1 MDYVQRGIIVR
12 NRKQITILI
21 WSCLLALSLL
31 LPSFQA
37 FATGGRT
44 DLQVTDLRS
53 MEGWPAGP
61 EVIGESAYL
70 VELNSGEVLYSKN
83 ENEQRYP
90 ASITKVVTAL
100 VVIEH
105 CDMNEEVTFSKN
117 AVTDIEDGGHSWE
130 FKEGEVLTV
139 EQCLYALLLES
150 VNEAGY
156 ALAEHVSGSLEA
168 FAERMNQKAAEVGAT
183 NTHFKNPHGLNDAEH
198 LTTAHDMAMLFWA
211 ALQNEKFYEIDSAT
225 SYSIPATTLNPGGYN
240 FTMHH
245 KMMLSG
251 SDYYYDGVKA
261 GKTGYTSL
269 AKNTLVTY
277 AEKDGMEL
285 VCVVLKD
292 EGGGVVYEDTRK
304 LLDYGFENFRLVD
317 MTATSRNFCNAL
329 DSGYP
334 MPLELAGES
343 KIALPKTIETI
354 TMEFAGRQEGDS
366 DGIVG
371 NLLYRNGSLTL
382 GSNPIQIQS
391 GANLAATSLPSG
403 SGSFTPE
410 ETSGESSAE
419 ETTPASTTAA
429 EEKTEE
435 KAAEGGWSFWTWLLV
450 ILLVLVGALA
460 IFWIVIQIL
469 KARRRR
475 LRKKRRRQNV
485 SYGRRNKRF

>member
-1 MDYVQRGIIVR
+1 
-12 NRKQITILI
+12 
-21 WSCLLALSLL
+21 
-31 LPSFQA
+31 
-37 FATGGRT
+37 
-44 DLQVTDLRS
+44 

-61 EVIGESAYL
+61 EVTGESAYL

-156 ALAEHVSGSLEA
+156 ALAEHVAGSLEA

-225 SYSIPATTLNPGGYN
+225 SYSISATTLNPGGYN

-292 EGGGVVYEDTRK
+292 EGGGVVYRDTRK

-391 GANLAATSLPSG
+391 GANLAGTSLPSG

-429 EEKTEE
+429 EEKT
-435 KAAEGGWSFWTWLLV
+435 AEGGWSFWTWLLV

>member
-1 MDYVQRGIIVR
+1 
-12 NRKQITILI
+12 
-21 WSCLLALSLL
+21 
-31 LPSFQA
+31 
-37 FATGGRT
+37 
-44 DLQVTDLRS
+44 

-183 NTHFKNPHGLNDAEH
+183 NTHFKNPHGLNDPEH

-292 EGGGVVYEDTRK
+292 EGGGVVYQDTRK

-435 KAAEGGWSFWTWLLV
+435 KTAEGGWSFWTWLLV

>member
-1 MDYVQRGIIVR
+1 
-12 NRKQITILI
+12 
-21 WSCLLALSLL
+21 
-31 LPSFQA
+31 
-37 FATGGRT
+37 
-44 DLQVTDLRS
+44 

-61 EVIGESAYL
+61 EVTGESAYL

-156 ALAEHVSGSLEA
+156 ALAEHVAGSLEA

-183 NTHFKNPHGLNDAEH
+183 NTHFKNPHGLNDPEH

-292 EGGGVVYEDTRK
+292 EGGGVVYQDTRK

-343 KIALPKTIETI
+343 KIALPKTIEAI

-410 ETSGESSAE
+410 ETSGESSPE

-435 KAAEGGWSFWTWLLV
+435 KTAEGGWSFWTWLLV

>member
-1 MDYVQRGIIVR
+1 
-12 NRKQITILI
+12 
-21 WSCLLALSLL
+21 
-31 LPSFQA
+31 
-37 FATGGRT
+37 
-44 DLQVTDLRS
+44 

-183 NTHFKNPHGLNDAEH
+183 NTHFKNPHGLNDPEH

-382 GSNPIQIQS
+382 GSNPIQIQP

-410 ETSGESSAE
+410 ETSGESSPE
-419 ETTPASTTAA
+419 ETTPAATTAA

-435 KAAEGGWSFWTWLLV
+435 KTAEGGWSFWTWLLV

>member
-1 MDYVQRGIIVR
+1 
-12 NRKQITILI
+12 
-21 WSCLLALSLL
+21 
-31 LPSFQA
+31 
-37 FATGGRT
+37 
-44 DLQVTDLRS
+44 

-61 EVIGESAYL
+61 EVTGESAYL

-156 ALAEHVSGSLEA
+156 ALAEHVAGSLEA

-183 NTHFKNPHGLNDAEH
+183 NTHFKNPHGLNDPEH

-285 VCVVLKD
+285 VCIVLKD
-292 EGGGVVYEDTRK
+292 EGGGVVYQDTRK

-391 GANLAATSLPSG
+391 GANLAETSLPSG

>member
-1 MDYVQRGIIVR
+1 
-12 NRKQITILI
+12 
-21 WSCLLALSLL
+21 
-31 LPSFQA
+31 
-37 FATGGRT
+37 
-44 DLQVTDLRS
+44 

-183 NTHFKNPHGLNDAEH
+183 NTHFKNPHGLNDPEH

-410 ETSGESSAE
+410 ETSGESSPE
-419 ETTPASTTAA
+419 ETTPAATTAA

-435 KAAEGGWSFWTWLLV
+435 KTAEGGWSFWTWLLV

>member
-1 MDYVQRGIIVR
+1 
-12 NRKQITILI
+12 
-21 WSCLLALSLL
+21 
-31 LPSFQA
+31 
-37 FATGGRT
+37 
-44 DLQVTDLRS
+44 

-61 EVIGESAYL
+61 EVTGESAYL

-183 NTHFKNPHGLNDAEH
+183 NTHFKNPHGLNDPEH

-285 VCVVLKD
+285 VCVMLKD

-343 KIALPKTIETI
+343 KIALPKTIEAI

-410 ETSGESSAE
+410 ETSGESSPE
-419 ETTPASTTAA
+419 ETTPAATTAA

-435 KAAEGGWSFWTWLLV
+435 KTAEGGWSFWTWLLV